1 MLDQPPMTLTDH
13 QRAILGAVLTRPDVR
28 RGEVSEQLGISAQTT
43 MRAVLPMIDQGILS
57 EQQVPSGG
65 RGKPARQLRFVS
77 GSLATIGISL
87 AVDRVRVEIDDLD
100 GLQLTSV
107 SRSKTYDDAQ
117 VQLADMDRLL
127 NEALANI
134 PQTACVMG
142 AGVSVQGYLMA
153 GGTRFAAKADPEGWA
168 QVDLPAHLAQ
178 RLGVP
183 VQLMND
189 GRTLASSLIRSSPFQ
204 NFICQHIGSGIGG
217 GVVSNGVL
225 ITGANGNAGEF
236 GALFPEG
243 PNRPVEAAFLNAA
256 GLTSW
261 VDWNG
266 LNDEA
271 AVFLDRAADQISV
284 AITNVLPLLD
294 FEAVYICS
302 RMPKELLQALCARIE
317 VEPLGL
323 ERFGGPLS
331 AQNHP
336 PVIIAHHVPNYA
348 QLACRMAVDAV
359 LSSASPT
366 SPKG

>member
-13 QRAILGAVLTRPDVR
+13 QRAILGAVLARPGVR
-28 RGEVSEQLGISAQTT
+28 RGELSEQLGISAQTT

-57 EQQVPSGG
+57 ERQVPSGG
-65 RGKPARQLRFVS
+65 RGKPARQLRFVP

-87 AVDRVRVEIDDLD
+87 AVDRVRVEVDDLE
-100 GLQLTSV
+100 GRQLGSL
-107 SRSKTYDDAQ
+107 SRSKTYGDAQ
-117 VQLADMDRLL
+117 VQLADMDMLL
-127 NEALANI
+127 NEVLADV
-134 PQTACVMG
+134 PQTSCVMG

-168 QVDLPAHLAQ
+168 QVDLPAHLAR

-183 VQLMND
+183 VQFMND

-225 ITGANGNAGEF
+225 VTGANGNAGEF

-243 PNRPVEAAFLNAA
+243 PDRPVEAAFLNAA

-261 VDWNG
+261 ADWHG
-266 LNDEA
+266 LNDGA
-271 AVFLDRAADQISV
+271 AAFLDRAADQISA
-284 AITNVLPLLD
+284 AIANALPLLD
-294 FEAVYICS
+294 FEAAYICS
-302 RMPKELLQALCARIE
+302 RMPKDLLQALCARIR

-323 ERFGGPLS
+323 ERFGGPLA
-331 AQNHP
+331 AQNQP
-336 PVIIAHHVPNYA
+336 PVIVAHHVPNYA
-348 QLACRMAVDAV
+348 QLACRMAVETV
-359 LSSASPT
+359 LSPAIPT